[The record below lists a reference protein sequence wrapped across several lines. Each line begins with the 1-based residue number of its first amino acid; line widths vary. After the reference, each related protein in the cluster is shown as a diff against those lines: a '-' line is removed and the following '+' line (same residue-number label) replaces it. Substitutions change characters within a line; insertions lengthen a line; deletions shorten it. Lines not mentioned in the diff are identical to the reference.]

1 MISNLTQIRH
11 SGTERAWSCVL
22 LALTLILC
30 ISFSAAAGGFT
41 YEHDPLDNPHA
52 AADIVRDDEAVYG
65 YRPSTTGSL
74 AVYADEDWFDAEK
87 VEGWRQE
94 RIAYHESIEAMYT
107 LLEEMSAAGN
117 TAEEIARA
125 VSTKRNELRLAAVAD
140 DPEALE
146 KLKARNLEKYGHEEG
161 PLPDELYAQYG
172 SWETVAEKAFSP
184 NPGMDAC
191 LGLYDD
197 YYDVYV
203 ALGQIDDAAAP
214 TSDTAP
220 AYIYILITAVIAAAG
235 CITARKKLTK

>member
-1 MISNLTQIRH
+1 MISNLKQLRH

-117 TAEEIARA
+117 TAII
-125 VSTKRNELRLAAVAD
+125 RL
-140 DPEALE
+140 
-146 KLKARNLEKYGHEEG
+146 
-161 PLPDELYAQYG
+161 Q
-172 SWETVAEKAFSP
+172 SWTSRWFSP
-184 NPGMDAC
+184 AKT
-191 LGLYDD
+191 
-197 YYDVYV
+197 
-203 ALGQIDDAAAP
+203 P
-214 TSDTAP
+214 TS
-220 AYIYILITAVIAAAG
+220 
-235 CITARKKLTK
+235 RKSSRSSLRSCS